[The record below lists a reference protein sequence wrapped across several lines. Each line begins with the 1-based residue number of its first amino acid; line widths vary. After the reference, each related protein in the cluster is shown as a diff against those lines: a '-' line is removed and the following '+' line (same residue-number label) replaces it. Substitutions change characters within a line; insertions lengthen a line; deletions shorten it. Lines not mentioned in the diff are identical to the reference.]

1 MVWKLLTLIFLYFS
15 FSVLLFLLVVFSYSN
30 LNHSQLA
37 PFRTLLQLPSPL
49 LLNPQSKINLFLF
62 FSLEMAAFNDV
73 ETGSCL
79 SEMLSMMSCKSSII
93 SVLNS
98 CCSQRHFCFKIST
111 WVLRFFSA
119 GSLSLFFLIW
129 FWISWNLVSK

>member
-1 MVWKLLTLIFLYFS
+1 M
-15 FSVLLFLLVVFSYSN
+15 LLFLLVVFSYSN

-73 ETGSCL
+73 ETGSFL

-98 CCSQRHFCFKIST
+98 CSSQPHFCFKIST